1 MPAPVPGQLIAGL
14 LRPAAYPHPVHEP
27 IRVAETHISWVLLT
41 GEFAYKVKK
50 PIRLSFL
57 DYSTLERR
65 RALCEEELRLNRR
78 LAPDLYLGVSTI
90 CGPAAAPRVDG
101 GGAPV
106 EYAVRMRQFAPQDE
120 LAALLE
126 ADAVTA
132 ADLAQLGEAI
142 ARFHVAATVAPAE
155 SDFGTA
161 GHHPPSDAGQFR
173 RAARAA

>member
-1 MPAPVPGQLIAGL
+1 MRTKRTLAGDLRATPEFTGSSQKRMPAPVPGQLIAGL

-57 DYSTLERR
+57 DYSTLDRR

-90 CGPAAAPRVDG
+90 CGPTAAPRVDG
-101 GGAPV
+101 GGEAV
-106 EYAVRMRQFAPQDE
+106 EYVGEWDLPLSRPLYAAFELYMR
-120 LAALLE
+120 
-126 ADAVTA
+126 
-132 ADLAQLGEAI
+132 
-142 ARFHVAATVAPAE
+142 
-155 SDFGTA
+155 
-161 GHHPPSDAGQFR
+161 R
-173 RAARAA
+173 RG